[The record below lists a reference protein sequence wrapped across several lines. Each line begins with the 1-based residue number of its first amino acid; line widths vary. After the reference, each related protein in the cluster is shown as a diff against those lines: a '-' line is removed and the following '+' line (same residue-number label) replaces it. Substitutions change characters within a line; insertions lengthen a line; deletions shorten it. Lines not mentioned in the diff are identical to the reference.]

1 MTKAFA
7 LPKNIALLILVSVA
21 SNSIAQNSTNKNTIG
36 GINSDEDQEEII
48 EPEKKSTPVRSA
60 QIDTEHFE
68 LGVFG
73 GELNTEDFNSNP
85 VFGISFSYHVTS
97 NIMAQIN
104 QGSSDVDKATFEE
117 RDIIDGD
124 GFLAESDRTFTYRSI
139 LGGYRILSGR
149 SFLGSRLKMSSS
161 IYLLAGLGQVEFADN
176 ESTSYE
182 LAASYRTVVTDWL
195 TVNLDL
201 KDHIFNRDFLN
212 DDKTTH
218 NVEFSLGINALF

>member
-7 LPKNIALLILVSVA
+7 LPKNIALIFLVSMA
-21 SNSIAQNSTNKNTIG
+21 SNAIAQNTANNKTIG
-36 GINSDEDQEEII
+36 GINSSEDQGEII
-48 EPEKKSTPVRSA
+48 EPEKKSIPVRSA

-68 LGVFG
+68 LGIFG

-85 VFGISFSYHVTS
+85 VFGISFSYHITS

-117 RDIIDGD
+117 RDISDGE
-124 GFLAESDRTFTYRSI
+124 GFLLESDRTFTYRSL

-149 SFLGSRLKMSSS
+149 SFLGSKLKMNSS
-161 IYLLAGLGQVEFADN
+161 IYLLAGLGRVDFAGEEN
-176 ESTSYE
+176 TSYE

-195 TVNLDL
+195 TINLDL
-201 KDHIFNRDFLN
+201 KDHIFNRNFLN

-218 NVEFSLGINALF
+218 NVEFTLGVNALF

>member
-104 QGSSDVDKATFEE
+104 QGSSEVDKATFEE